1 MKDKK
6 DKPKILYVDDEQSN
20 LIMFTATFRHDYE
33 IFTAQSGKEGLQILS
48 EHPIE
53 VIVTDQRMPDMNGVE
68 FLLEVLNKY
77 PLPIRIIVT
86 AYTDV
91 DTIIKC
97 VNDGKIFSYITKPW
111 NEVEVKH
118 ILENA
123 IKIYRLEKSDRE
135 LLLQLQAKSVD
146 LREINDALEM
156 KVLERTKELENSQN
170 ELLKTSHLTG
180 MAEVTMGMIHNVSN
194 ILNSLNVSAAII
206 GERIQQSQLAN
217 LIECSKLMDK
227 HKNDLGD
234 YLTKDPKGS
243 LLPQYMMKV
252 IESLQMDFVNIAKE
266 ITNFRKNVTIIS
278 EIITTQQ
285 SLSSLKNSDKAVE
298 VQAIL
303 EDAVKISGYDF
314 ERNNITI
321 QRDYVALK
329 AVLIN
334 KIKLL
339 QILINLIIN
348 AKQALMSVDQEHKIL
363 ILKINQPKK
372 DTFSIE
378 IIDNGAGIDAADLN
392 KMFQYGFTTKVQGH
406 GYGLHSS
413 SIAAEE
419 MRGKIEIYSEGLG
432 KGTTVTL
439 LLPYEE
445 GPLET

>member
-1 MKDKK
+1 
-6 DKPKILYVDDEQSN
+6 
-20 LIMFTATFRHDYE
+20 
-33 IFTAQSGKEGLQILS
+33 
-48 EHPIE
+48 
-53 VIVTDQRMPDMNGVE
+53 
-68 FLLEVLNKY
+68 
-77 PLPIRIIVT
+77 
-86 AYTDV
+86 
-91 DTIIKC
+91 
-97 VNDGKIFSYITKPW
+97 
-111 NEVEVKH
+111 
-118 ILENA
+118 
-123 IKIYRLEKSDRE
+123 
-135 LLLQLQAKSVD
+135 
-146 LREINDALEM
+146 
-156 KVLERTKELENSQN
+156 
-170 ELLKTSHLTG
+170 
-180 MAEVTMGMIHNVSN
+180 
-194 ILNSLNVSAAII
+194 
-206 GERIQQSQLAN
+206 
-217 LIECSKLMDK
+217 
-227 HKNDLGD
+227 
-234 YLTKDPKGS
+234 
-243 LLPQYMMKV
+243 
-252 IESLQMDFVNIAKE
+252 
-266 ITNFRKNVTIIS
+266 
-278 EIITTQQ
+278 
-285 SLSSLKNSDKAVE
+285 LKNSDKAVE

-439 LLPYEE
+439 FLPYEE